1 MTVTARVDTNSLDDR
16 VAKAANVIGDLL
28 HEELALRWQLDRP
41 GRDEG
46 RPALRRSR
54 AQVRHR
60 LAAAAEQMCDLMR
73 EVSAIEAAAEQMC
86 DLMREVSAIEAGA

>member
-1 MTVTARVDTNSLDDR
+1 MTVTATRVDTNSLDDR
-16 VAKAANVIGDLL
+16 VAANVIGDLL

-73 EVSAIEAAAEQMC
+73 EVSAIEA
-86 DLMREVSAIEAGA
+86 GA